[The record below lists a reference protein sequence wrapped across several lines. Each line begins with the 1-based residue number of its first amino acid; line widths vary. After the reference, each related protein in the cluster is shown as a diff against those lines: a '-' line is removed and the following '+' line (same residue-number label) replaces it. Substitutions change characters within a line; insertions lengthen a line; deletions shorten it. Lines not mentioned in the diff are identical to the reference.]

1 MLGKDAATLSDEIFS
16 LDAAVSKATAIRSEE
31 KAKNTQTIA
40 DAKAASEATAR
51 ALQVL
56 KEFYGANEGTVAQ
69 GSSSTGV
76 IGMLEVISSDFVR
89 LETET
94 TSAEDHAASEY
105 TDFMRDSSK
114 TKAVKETDMKHKL
127 NTKTE
132 KEGDLEEAK
141 KDLAGTQEEL
151 DAALAYFE
159 KLKPSCVEAGE
170 SYEERKAR
178 REEEIE
184 SLKDALQILEETQ

>member
-1 MLGKDAATLSDEIFS
+1 MLGKEAATLADEITS
-16 LDAAVSKATAIRSEE
+16 LDSAVAKATAIRSEE
-31 KAKNTQTIA
+31 KAKNTVTVA
-40 DAKAASEATAR
+40 DAVAASEATAR

-56 KEFYGANEGTVAQ
+56 KEFYGSNEGTVAQ

-76 IGMLEVISSDFVR
+76 VGMLEVISSDFIR

-94 TSAEDHAASEY
+94 TSAEDKAADEY
-105 TDFMRDSSK
+105 TRFMRDSSQD
-114 TKAVKETDMKHKL
+114 KAVKTTDMKHKT
-127 NTKTE
+127 NSKTT
-132 KEGDLEEAK
+132 KEGELEDAK
-141 KDLAGTQEEL
+141 KDLKGTQEEL

-159 KLKPSCVEAGE
+159 KLMPSCVEAGE

-184 SLKDALQILEETQ
+184 SLTDALKILEETQ

>member
-1 MLGKDAATLSDEIFS
+1 
-16 LDAAVSKATAIRSEE
+16 
-31 KAKNTQTIA
+31 
-40 DAKAASEATAR
+40 
-51 ALQVL
+51 
-56 KEFYGANEGTVAQ
+56 
-69 GSSSTGV
+69 
-76 IGMLEVISSDFVR
+76 MLEVIQSDFVR

-94 TSAEDHAASEY
+94 TSGEDAAAKEY
-105 TDFMRDSSK
+105 TAFMRDSKKS
-114 TKAVKETDMKHKL
+114 KAVKETDMKHKT
-127 NTKTE
+127 NTKTT
-132 KEGDLEEAK
+132 KEGDLEQAK

-184 SLKDALQILEETQ
+184 SLKDALSILEDTQ